1 MRWFL
6 SSASPAGRRQQLIKL
21 ERGLD
26 FHWFVYTGG
35 GNRAEYDDNTKAKSE
50 QAVAYYITTCMH
62 GRFVMYVYSS

>member
-21 ERGLD
+21 ERGLN